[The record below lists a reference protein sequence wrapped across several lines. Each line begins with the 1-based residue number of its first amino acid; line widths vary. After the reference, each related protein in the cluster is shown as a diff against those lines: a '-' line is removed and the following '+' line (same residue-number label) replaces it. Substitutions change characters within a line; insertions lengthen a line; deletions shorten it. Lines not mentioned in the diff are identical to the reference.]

1 MDNNQI
7 LENWKTFFISRGLNK
22 EYQESYLT
30 YIEKLLS
37 KNIPVIFES
46 EHLSLLLGRT
56 TKYLNSVSFSPESH
70 YREFKMKKR
79 SGGYRTIDVPYPA
92 LLECQY
98 WIYENILAKIK
109 LNYCAHGFAK
119 KKSIITNARIHLNQP
134 ELLKVDLENFF
145 PSISKDR
152 VIALFHRLGYSTEV
166 SFYLA
171 SICCLNEC
179 LPQGAPTSP
188 TLSNIISIKLDNR
201 MLAFAKKF
209 DLKYTRYADD
219 LAISGED
226 LPVKFIDYISKI
238 IEDEGFKVNSTK
250 TKLYNGKGRRIL
262 TGVSISTDKMKAPKE
277 YKKKL
282 FQELYYIN
290 KHGLNS
296 HMTKMKIRLPYY
308 VNSLIGKL
316 NYILSI
322 EPDNEK
328 AKEYRKQLIE
338 IEKAHTHN
346 ILGIKAQ
353 LGPEKRQ

>member
-1 MDNNQI
+1 MDNKQI
-7 LENWKTFFISRGLNK
+7 FENWKTYFINKGLNK
-22 EYQESYLT
+22 EYQESYLS
-30 YIEKLLS
+30 YIDKLLS
-37 KNIPVIFES
+37 KNIPIIFEI

-79 SGGYRTIDVPYPA
+79 SGGFRTIDVPYPA

-98 WIYENILAKIK
+98 WIYENILSNIK
-109 LNYCAHGFAK
+109 LNYCAHGFAR
-119 KKSIITNARIHLNQP
+119 KKSIVTNAKIHLNQA
-134 ELLKVDLENFF
+134 ELLKIDLENFF

-171 SICCLNEC
+171 SICCLNGC

-188 TLSNIISIKLDNR
+188 ALSNIISIKLDNR
-201 MLAFAKKF
+201 MLAFSRRF
-209 DLKYTRYADD
+209 ELKYTRYADD
-219 LAISGED
+219 LAFSGEK
-226 LPVKFIDYISKI
+226 LPIKFIEYITKI
-238 IEDEGFKVNSTK
+238 IEDEGFKVNSAK
-250 TKLYNGKGRRIL
+250 TQLYNGKGKRIL
-262 TGVSISTDKMKAPKE
+262 TGVSISTDKLKAPKE

-290 KHGLNS
+290 KHGLSS
-296 HMTKMKIRLPYY
+296 HMTKMKIRIPYY

-322 EPDNEK
+322 EPENTK

-346 ILGIKAQ
+346 IVYK
-353 LGPEKRQ
+353 